1 MFQFRAAHYGWLEAQ
16 VHRKVVLKC
25 VIKASGEPCVMIIL
39 ITQQQKLFVTCW
51 DTNTRDSLLVTAMLL
66 EMERF
71 GWTTFN
77 AMEQKLT
84 LQIVNTTAGVFITVF
99 MVKTF
104 QFLASQ

>member
-1 MFQFRAAHYGWLEAQ
+1 LEAQ
-16 VHRKVVLKC
+16 VHKKDVLKC
-25 VIKASGEPCVMIIL
+25 FTIESGEPCVVIFLM
-39 ITQQQKLFVTCW
+39 TQQQELFATCSGMVTS
-51 DTNTRDSLLVTAMLL
+51 DIFFLTSTVPVGD
-66 EMERF
+66 RF